1 MVSVCRCTGPPVR
14 MTFPSGPF
22 FPPMTVPGTVPCS
35 VFFPVPRYAGAVPPP
50 GRFPVACKWSYSS
63 GHVHLLRHYPGI
75 SLPDM
80 TPVSFPEKNN
90 LRSYSFWQPL
100 KRLTI
105 RGEYFSSG
113 ILPVETYSSTAVRS
127 DVEARYRLTNKFS
140 LYMSTN
146 YLSDRYRTP
155 RSLYTRGTSAGVAYQ
170 LSDRF
175 LLKAGASYQYNTVL
189 RKWEWIYMT
198 GLVFCF

>member
-1 MVSVCRCTGPPVR
+1 MRDFFIYTILCLFCFAPAAAQEVPFEGLHLDDLISIPGERKPGIINHPVSA
-14 MTFPSGPF
+14 FEL
-22 FPPMTVPGTVPCS
+22 PGFKLLP
-35 VFFPVPRYAGAVPPP
+35 
-50 GRFPVACKWSYSS
+50 S

-90 LRSYSFWQPL
+90 LRSYSFCQPFETVDN
-100 KRLTI
+100 K
-105 RGEYFSSG
+105 GEYFSSG

>member
-1 MVSVCRCTGPPVR
+1 
-14 MTFPSGPF
+14 
-22 FPPMTVPGTVPCS
+22 
-35 VFFPVPRYAGAVPPP
+35 
-50 GRFPVACKWSYSS
+50 
-63 GHVHLLRHYPGI
+63 
-75 SLPDM
+75 
-80 TPVSFPEKNN
+80 
-90 LRSYSFWQPL
+90 
-100 KRLTI
+100 
-105 RGEYFSSG
+105 
-113 ILPVETYSSTAVRS
+113 
-127 DVEARYRLTNKFS
+127 
-140 LYMSTN
+140 MSTN